1 MRKII
6 VAGFALA
13 VWSVMPAP
21 SQAAPSA
28 QPGVTAKSGAGSGLT
43 LVAGGCGQGR
53 YRAANGYCYRRRPP
67 PPPPPRYRRPCP
79 PGYHP
84 TPYGCRPNF

>member
-1 MRKII
+1 MRSII

-13 VWSVMPAP
+13 ALSVGSVP

-28 QPGVTAKSGAGSGLT
+28 QAGVAAGSGIT
-43 LVAGGCGQGR
+43 LVAGGCGPRGF
-53 YRAANGYCYRRRPP
+53 RAANGYCYPRRPP
-67 PPPPPRYRRPCP
+67 PPVYRRACPPR
-79 PGYHP
+79 YHP